1 MSSKVFPGKL
11 FPAKHHIRNISPS
24 SNSICL
30 CLMNCS
36 GSVRRGGA
44 GGWLLSRF
52 EYLQLG
58 TWRIIFHFSSENV
71 FLWSKERE
79 EQNRNTFLSLHCFL
93 WTQTW
98 DAVKCSRV
106 SRKSVKYPFERI
118 IFIKLLVLSCKLP
131 GIEWETN
138 SSESDLSLRRILGW
152 LVLRWV
158 FTDYI
163 KPDNSSPPILPNHDC
178 VG

>member
-1 MSSKVFPGKL
+1 MKITIANNKQVCHQKYFLESYFL
-11 FPAKHHIRNISPS
+11 LNIRNISPS

-98 DAVKCSRV
+98 DAVQCSRV

-138 SSESDLSLRRILGW
+138 SSDRIRPELEEDFGLACVKMGVYW
-152 LVLRWV
+152 LYKAW
-158 FTDYI
+158 
-163 KPDNSSPPILPNHDC
+163 
-178 VG
+178 